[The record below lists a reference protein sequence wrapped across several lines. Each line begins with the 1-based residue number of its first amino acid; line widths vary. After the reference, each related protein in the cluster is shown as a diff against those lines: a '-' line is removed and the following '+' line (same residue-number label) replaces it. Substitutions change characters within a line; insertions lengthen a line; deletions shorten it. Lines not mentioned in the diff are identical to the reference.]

1 MASLFKIPKKQ
12 KPLVLGLAGAVAAYF
27 LFFRHKTPAAAATLS
42 PATSTPLAITVAPGA
57 VTYPPGST
65 TGYVVQLPADGS
77 TWVTVNGATPS
88 SSTAGIQ
95 YPSGMAPDGTY
106 VWNNMTAGGQ
116 STTTIGAAAAS
127 SS

>member
-12 KPLVLGLAGAVAAYF
+12 RPLVLGLVGAAAAYF
-27 LFFRHKTPAAAATLS
+27 LFFRHKTPAAAAPLA
-42 PATSTPLAITVAPGA
+42 PTSTPVAITVASGA

-65 TGYVVQLPADGS
+65 TGYIVQLPSDGS
-77 TWVTVNGATPS
+77 SWVTVNGAAPS
-88 SSTAGIQ
+88 SPTAAIQ
-95 YPSGMAPDGTY
+95 FPSGMVPDGTY

-116 STTTIGAAAAS
+116 STTTISAAAS